1 MFLMFLMLVALI
13 GTAGVLV
20 WFGCQRV
27 AVHLRGNP
35 DATKAV
41 VEHVLIPLFGRKPE
55 RDDESATDGT
65 LNAYDALAGEAEY
78 EA

>member
-1 MFLMFLMLVALI
+1 MFLMFLILVAFVA
-13 GTAGVLV
+13 TVGVLV

-55 RDDESATDGT
+55 PEVESWPDGT
-65 LNAYDALAGEAEY
+65 FKAYDAPSGDVEDAT
-78 EA
+78 

>member
-1 MFLMFLMLVALI
+1 MFLMFLILVAFVA
-13 GTAGVLV
+13 TVGVLV

-41 VEHVLIPLFGRKPE
+41 VEHVFIPLFGRKPE
-55 RDDESATDGT
+55 RDDESPPDGT
-65 LNAYDALAGEAEY
+65 LGRYDALSGEAEY